1 MRRYEVVHLLP
12 NGDIDDFTR
21 IAPAHASFE
30 SSFGAIARGGLIPTN
45 RGVTAIEDI
54 LPGDQVK
61 TVSSGFQTVR
71 WRGAMTLV
79 PGAKGQ
85 DPRMGKLIRVAD
97 GALGLGRPMPDLML
111 GPFARLYHKSHA
123 LQRVTGHAA
132 AFVPIDDFID
142 GINIV
147 ELQPQTPV
155 QVFQLGFDGHERFAV
170 NGVEVDSQ
178 NPGARHDLALRGDM
192 LALYLSLFPH
202 MERLDQFG
210 MLLHP
215 RMSLADLDFG
225 YVA

>member
-1 MRRYEVVHLLP
+1 MSIRYHTPLDEVEQRTFGVASP
-12 NGDIDDFTR
+12 
-21 IAPAHASFE
+21 APLAMA
-30 SSFGAIARGGLIPTN
+30 
-45 RGVTAIEDI
+45 
-54 LPGDQVK
+54 DQVRFAELD
-61 TVSSGFQTVR
+61 VLNHVNNAVYMQWFERVR
-71 WRGAMTLV
+71 VRYTQLWGLSCYL
-79 PGAKGQ
+79 GKGQ